1 MANKIGVVRV
11 NSLIHN
17 EKLLELIFNSLDEGI
32 LIIDESNEVYFVNN
46 RFLTMINMKDNGE
59 ESLSFSK
66 LVENEKI
73 RDFFVLDGIERQGEI
88 QINGNY
94 LFLNYIPYEGTSHKF
109 HIFFLKDVTDI
120 EDTRSQ
126 LMELK
131 FNLDMVEDLLN
142 YVYEGFALV
151 DSEGRIVKW
160 NYEKLLGIKEEDA
173 LGRPVQEVIE
183 NTRLHIVAKTGKKE
197 IRDIQRIQG
206 RDMVAN
212 RIPII
217 RGGKVIGAVGTVL
230 FKDASDVR
238 EMAKELIGL
247 ENKLNQ
253 YKGELEGLQ
262 DSKYTFDSI
271 ITQDPKMKYLK
282 RMAQTAAQSNSTVL
296 ILGESGTGK
305 ELFAQ
310 AIHKASYRKF
320 GPFVPINCAAI
331 PRDLLESELF
341 GYEEGSFT
349 GAKKGGKPGKFEL
362 ASGGTIFLDEI
373 GTMPLQMQAK
383 LLRVLEEREFERIG
397 GNKKIILDA
406 RIIAATNEDI
416 EEAVKK
422 GKFREDLYYRL
433 NVINIDIPPLRD
445 RKEDIPLLAKH
456 LLENLCNELDT
467 EKKILKARTIEIL
480 KEYHWPGNIRELR
493 NTLER
498 AITISTGTEILP
510 EHLPERILKKGLY
523 HKSNLDTIRPLK
535 EVVKE
540 AEREAILNALK
551 ETKGNK
557 TLAAKKLGI
566 HRTAL
571 YKKMDS
577 LGIDG

>member
-253 YKGELEGLQ
+253 YKGELERLQ

-282 RMAQTAAQSNSTVL
+282 KMAQTAAQSNSTVL

-445 RKEDIPLLAKH
+445 RKEDIPLLAKY

>member
-1 MANKIGVVRV
+1 M

-253 YKGELEGLQ
+253 YKGELERLQ

-282 RMAQTAAQSNSTVL
+282 KMAQTAAQSNSTVL

-422 GKFREDLYYRL
+422 GKIREDLYYRL

>member
-253 YKGELEGLQ
+253 YKGELERLQ

-282 RMAQTAAQSNSTVL
+282 KMAQTAAQSNSTVL

-510 EHLPERILKKGLY
+510 EHLPERILKKGL
-523 HKSNLDTIRPLK
+523 
-535 EVVKE
+535 
-540 AEREAILNALK
+540 
-551 ETKGNK
+551 
-557 TLAAKKLGI
+557 
-566 HRTAL
+566 
-571 YKKMDS
+571 
-577 LGIDG
+577 